1 MIKQGRVIRI
11 FDDEKI
17 AINLGSEDGVAKGT
31 RIAIYAPEVEIDDP
45 ETGESLGVYRHLKAV
60 ARAATVSDRFTVAGP
75 YPRREEV
82 AVPNPMNFIGI
93 GRTPTRTKTVPGDLP
108 VNDMEA
114 APLPGGDE
122 IRIGDLVE
130 IEFEDARE
138 SSTIEAQEA
147 ASEGG

>member
-17 AINLGSEDGVAKGT
+17 AVNLGSKDGVARGT
-31 RIAIYAPEVEIDDP
+31 RIEIYAPEVEIEDP
-45 ETGESLGVYRHLKAV
+45 ETGESLGAYRHLKAV
-60 ARAATVSDRFTVAGP
+60 ARAADVADRFTVAGP

-82 AVPNPMNFIGI
+82 AVPGPLTFL
-93 GRTPTRTKTVPGDLP
+93 GRTPTRTKSVPGELP

-114 APLPGGDE
+114 APLPGGNE
-122 IRIGDLVE
+122 IRVGDVVE
-130 IEFEDARE
+130 IEFEEAPE
-138 SSTIEAQEA
+138 VSSVEAQEA